1 MDVVL
6 VGLAAGFIAGMLG
19 VGGGVL
25 IVPGLVVFVGL
36 SQLDAEATSLVAIV
50 PTAIVGTW
58 RQDRYGNVRR
68 RDAALI
74 GVLSAGGG
82 LGGVALA
89 NALPERAL
97 EIGFAALLLVVAARL
112 AHRALVRSDA

>member
-1 MDVVL
+1 VIEVVL
-6 VGLAAGFIAGMLG
+6 VGLAAGFVAGMLG

-25 IVPGLVVFVGL
+25 IVPGLALFAGL

-50 PTAIVGTW
+50 PTALIGAW
-58 RQDRYGNVRR
+58 RQDRYGNVRWR
-68 RDAALI
+68 EAILV

-89 NALPERAL
+89 NVLPQRAL
-97 EIGFAALLLVVAARL
+97 ELAFAGLIVFAAFQLAR
-112 AHRALVRSDA
+112 RALKS